1 MLFCINHSSTGV
13 LLLGGYTGDGDSYRE
28 VKTDEI
34 FPSQACSQSVCSIP
48 DLAQGR
54 PGHTLSILSSGLFV
68 VCGGYG
74 EDKSDPDDDSGYG
87 NEGYGNEGYGNEG
100 IGEGYSNVEGNGRST
115 RGYLDTCLVLTN
127 YGAAT
132 ASWVLHDTKMRF
144 EVFRDLR

>member
-1 MLFCINHSSTGV
+1 M
-13 LLLGGYTGDGDSYRE
+13 GGYTGDGDSYRE

-34 FPSQACSQSVCSIP
+34 FPSQACSQSICSIP

-87 NEGYGNEGYGNEG
+87 VEGYGNEGYGNEGYGNEGYGDEGYGNEG

-144 EVFRDLR
+144 ELFHD